1 MVLTRSMIKNM
12 DDYTF
17 EEYHPVYKRNYTS
30 NNVSYSEMVLSVF
43 FIGVSSTVYYY
54 MCLNMLSNYLL

>member
-43 FIGVSSTVYYY
+43 FIGVSSSLYYY
-54 MCLNMLSNYLL
+54 MVINSIVN

>member
-1 MVLTRSMIKNM
+1 MIKNM

-30 NNVSYSEMVLSVF
+30 NNVSYSEMVLGGL
-43 FIGVSSTVYYY
+43 FIGLSSTVYYY
-54 MCLNMLSNYLL
+54 MVINSMVN

>member
-30 NNVSYSEMVLSVF
+30 NNVSYSEMVLGGL
-43 FIGVSSTVYYY
+43 FIGLSSTVYYY
-54 MCLNMLSNYLL
+54 MVINSIVN

>member
-17 EEYHPVYKRNYTS
+17 EEYHPIYKRNYTS
-30 NNVSYSEMVLSVF
+30 NNVSYSEMALSLSFIVL
-43 FIGVSSTVYYY
+43 SSTVYYY
-54 MCLNMLSNYLL
+54 MVINSMVN